1 MSIIVG
7 YPRTTTD
14 AELDRMIEAE
24 NSRAWEEQQPKVP
37 VMRRMSKEE
46 LADPAASLHVG
57 TDCINHGLEFIS
69 KTIDQISGT
78 KDADILASIYDQIA
92 DLRFEA
98 EKIRKRW
105 GF

>member
-1 MSIIVG
+1 MSIVVG

-14 AELDRMIEAE
+14 AELDSMIEAE
-24 NSRAWEEQQPKVP
+24 NSRTWEEQQIEVP
-37 VMRRMSKEE
+37 AMRTMKKEE
-46 LADPAASLHVG
+46 LGDPAASLQVG

-69 KTIDQISGT
+69 ETIDKITGT
-78 KDADILASIYDQIA
+78 KDADLLASIYDQIS
-92 DLRFEA
+92 DLRYAA